1 MLEFI
6 KNIFRRKFI
15 RKTAGKSTSGLLPL
29 SAIRSATVIMDA
41 EDTGCEA
48 CKSKVE
54 AFCKSNGIKL
64 TVWFFDFAG
73 KGEDERQTTSL
84 DRTLLKKDLNWW
96 GRPSMETI
104 KTFAAESPDM
114 MISLIDSNHFPVECI
129 AKCSGA
135 RFKIGRKRLKDR
147 TFDLVIEDSP
157 SKCFSQE
164 EAFVEITRYLETI
177 R

>member
-6 KNIFRRKFI
+6 KNIFRRKFL

-29 SAIRSATVIMDA
+29 SAIHSATVIMDA

-96 GRPSMETI
+96 GRPSMEMM

-114 MISLIDSNHFPVECI
+114 MISLIDSNHFPVECM

-135 RFKIGRKRLKDR
+135 RFKIGRKQLKDR

>member
-6 KNIFRRKFI
+6 KNIFRRKFL

-54 AFCKSNGIKL
+54 AFCKANGIKL

-104 KTFAAESPDM
+104 KTFAEESPDM

-129 AKCSGA
+129 AKCSA
-135 RFKIGRKRLKDR
+135 AKFKIGRKQLKGR
-147 TFDLVIEDSP
+147 TFDLVIGDSP
-157 SKCFSQE
+157 SQSFSQE

>member
-41 EDTGCEA
+41 DDTA

-54 AFCKSNGIKL
+54 AFCKANGIKL

-104 KTFAAESPDM
+104 KTFAEERPDM
-114 MISLIDSNHFPVECI
+114 MISLIDNNHFPVECM
-129 AKCSGA
+129 AKCSRA
-135 RFKIGRKRLKDR
+135 RFKIGRKQLKDR
-147 TFDLVIEDSP
+147 TFDLVIGDSP
-157 SKCFSQE
+157 SQSFSQE

>member
-54 AFCKSNGIKL
+54 AFCKANGIKL
-64 TVWFFDFAG
+64 MVWFSILP
-73 KGEDERQTTSL
+73 ERAKMR
-84 DRTLLKKDLNWW
+84 DRL
-96 GRPSMETI
+96 
-104 KTFAAESPDM
+104 
-114 MISLIDSNHFPVECI
+114 PVWIVRCL
-129 AKCSGA
+129 
-135 RFKIGRKRLKDR
+135 RKI
-147 TFDLVIEDSP
+147 
-157 SKCFSQE
+157 
-164 EAFVEITRYLETI
+164 
-177 R
+177 

>member
-6 KNIFRRKFI
+6 KNIFRRKFL

-29 SAIRSATVIMDA
+29 SAIHSATVIMDA

-64 TVWFFDFAG
+64 AVWFFDFAG

-96 GRPSMETI
+96 GRPSMEMM

-114 MISLIDSNHFPVECI
+114 MISLIDSNHFPVECM

-135 RFKIGRKRLKDR
+135 RFKIGRKQLKDR